1 MAKKSK
7 LSVAK
12 RREAVLALLRREE
25 PTAVLARRYG
35 VAEGTLYRWRDEFIA
50 AGEAVL
56 AHGRGKADPNV
67 RRCKELEGQLE
78 ERDRVIGELTI
89 VNRVLKKTADGLY

>member
-12 RREAVLALLRREE
+12 RREAVLSLLRREE
-25 PTAVLARRYG
+25 PATVLARRYG
-35 VAEGTLYRWRDEFIA
+35 IAEGTLYRWRDEFVA
-50 AGEAVL
+50 AGEAAL
-56 AHGRGKADPNV
+56 AHGRGKADPTI

-89 VNRVLKKTADGLY
+89 VNRILKKTADGLY